1 VHPVLEQNMPD
12 VGIDRPGS
20 SIAADVLDELG
31 SEVLPHFPTRSPS
44 PDLDRSVRQEG
55 EQQPLPVP

>member
-1 VHPVLEQNMPD
+1 MSVLIGQARQLLP
-12 VGIDRPGS
+12 
-20 SIAADVLDELG
+20 VLDELG